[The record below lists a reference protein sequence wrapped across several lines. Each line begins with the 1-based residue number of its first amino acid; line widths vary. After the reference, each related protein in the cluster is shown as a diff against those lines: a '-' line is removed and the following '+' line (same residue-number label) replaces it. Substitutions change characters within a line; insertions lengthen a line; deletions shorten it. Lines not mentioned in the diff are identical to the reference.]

1 MDQFDEEFDLVVVGA
16 GHAGCEAAVAA
27 ARMGASTCL
36 LTIHLETIAQMSC
49 NPAIGGLAKGQ
60 LVREIDALG
69 GWMGLL
75 ADETG
80 LHFRLLNRSRGIA
93 VQGPRVQC
101 DKALYRQT
109 MKKWL
114 EEVPGLRIWQAIVT
128 ELIIENGQIKGLVT
142 RDGSRIK
149 AGAIVLAPGTFLH
162 GLIHLGLNHYPA
174 GRANEPPANELAT
187 VLREAGLKVL
197 RLKTGTPMRL
207 SADSIDWTKFQGQP
221 GDEQPVS
228 MSFRTKKKLENKIIC
243 YIGYT
248 NEKTHEVI
256 RNNLDQSPLYSGE
269 IKGVGPRYCPS
280 IEDKVVKFPHHA
292 RHQFYLEPE
301 GLTTSEVYVNGLSS
315 SLPYRVQKEILKTIP
330 GLEEAKILRPAY
342 GVEYDA
348 ISPLELKATLETK
361 KISGLF
367 LAGQINGT
375 SGYEEAA
382 AQGLMA
388 GINAVL
394 KLRGQPAFILARHE
408 AYIGVLIDDL
418 ISHGVEE
425 PYRLFTSRAEYRLNL
440 RLDNADARL
449 LPYGY
454 QLGLIKEEEYQEFL
468 RKQARVRQAIES
480 LQKEKIAIENNEPIS
495 AVNYLKQ
502 PGSSLEEIIRRIN
515 LPVSLTDEEKRH
527 IEAEIKYEGYIQKQ
541 EREINRLNK
550 IDQMSLPETINY
562 SDIPGLS
569 LEIIEKLNKM
579 RPGTLGEAKKI
590 SGITPAA
597 LYNIY
602 LYLAVFKKGQA
613 GTNVP
618 RGTNEASD

>member
-1 MDQFDEEFDLVVVGA
+1 
-16 GHAGCEAAVAA
+16 
-27 ARMGASTCL
+27 
-36 LTIHLETIAQMSC
+36 MSC

-394 KLRGQPAFILARHE
+394 KLRRQPAFILARHE

-480 LQKEKIAIENNEPIS
+480 LQKEKIAIENNEAIS

>member
-1 MDQFDEEFDLVVVGA
+1 
-16 GHAGCEAAVAA
+16 
-27 ARMGASTCL
+27 
-36 LTIHLETIAQMSC
+36 
-49 NPAIGGLAKGQ
+49 
-60 LVREIDALG
+60 
-69 GWMGLL
+69 
-75 ADETG
+75 
-80 LHFRLLNRSRGIA
+80 
-93 VQGPRVQC
+93 
-101 DKALYRQT
+101 
-109 MKKWL
+109 
-114 EEVPGLRIWQAIVT
+114 
-128 ELIIENGQIKGLVT
+128 
-142 RDGSRIK
+142 
-149 AGAIVLAPGTFLH
+149 
-162 GLIHLGLNHYPA
+162 
-174 GRANEPPANELAT
+174 
-187 VLREAGLKVL
+187 
-197 RLKTGTPMRL
+197 
-207 SADSIDWTKFQGQP
+207 
-221 GDEQPVS
+221 
-228 MSFRTKKKLENKIIC
+228 
-243 YIGYT
+243 
-248 NEKTHEVI
+248 
-256 RNNLDQSPLYSGE
+256 
-269 IKGVGPRYCPS
+269 
-280 IEDKVVKFPHHA
+280 
-292 RHQFYLEPE
+292 
-301 GLTTSEVYVNGLSS
+301 
-315 SLPYRVQKEILKTIP
+315 LKTIP

-342 GVEYDA
+342 GIEYDA

-418 ISHGVEE
+418 ISNGVEE

-468 RKQARVRQAIES
+468 RKQARVRRAIEI

-495 AVNYLKQ
+495 AVNYLRQ
-502 PGSSLEEIIRRIN
+502 PGSSLEEIIRQIN

-541 EREINRLNK
+541 EREIKRLNK

-562 SDIPGLS
+562 RDIPGLS
-569 LEIIEKLNKM
+569 LEIIEKLDKM
-579 RPGTLGEAKKI
+579 RPGTLGEIKKI

-613 GTNVP
+613 GTKCS

>member
-1 MDQFDEEFDLVVVGA
+1 
-16 GHAGCEAAVAA
+16 
-27 ARMGASTCL
+27 
-36 LTIHLETIAQMSC
+36 
-49 NPAIGGLAKGQ
+49 
-60 LVREIDALG
+60 
-69 GWMGLL
+69 
-75 ADETG
+75 
-80 LHFRLLNRSRGIA
+80 
-93 VQGPRVQC
+93 
-101 DKALYRQT
+101 
-109 MKKWL
+109 
-114 EEVPGLRIWQAIVT
+114 
-128 ELIIENGQIKGLVT
+128 
-142 RDGSRIK
+142 
-149 AGAIVLAPGTFLH
+149 
-162 GLIHLGLNHYPA
+162 
-174 GRANEPPANELAT
+174 
-187 VLREAGLKVL
+187 
-197 RLKTGTPMRL
+197 PMRL

>member
-1 MDQFDEEFDLVVVGA
+1 MNHFDEEFEVAVVGA

-80 LHFRLLNRSRGIA
+80 LHFRLLNRSRGAA

-128 ELIIENGQIKGLVT
+128 DLIIENGQIKGLIT

-149 AGAIVLAPGTFLH
+149 AGAVILAPGTFLH
-162 GLIHLGLNHYPA
+162 GLIHSGLNHYPA
-174 GRANEPPANELAT
+174 GRANEPPANELAAA
-187 VLREAGLKVL
+187 LGEAGLRIL

-207 SADSIDWTKFQGQP
+207 SADSIDWSKFQGQP
-221 GDEQPVS
+221 GDEQPVF
-228 MSFRTKKKLENKIIC
+228 MSFRTRKKLENKIIC

-248 NEKTHEVI
+248 NEKTHQVI
-256 RNNLDQSPLYSGE
+256 RNNLGQSPLYSGE
-269 IKGVGPRYCPS
+269 IKGIGPRYCPS

-292 RHQFYLEPE
+292 RHQFFLEPE
-301 GLTTSEVYVNGLSS
+301 GLTTHEVYVNGLSS
-315 SLPYRVQKEILKTIP
+315 SLPYRVQREILKTIP
-330 GLEEAKILRPAY
+330 GLEEARILRPAY
-342 GVEYDA
+342 GIEYDA
-348 ISPLELKATLETK
+348 VSPLELKATLETK

-394 KLRGQPAFILARHE
+394 KLREQPAFILARHE

-440 RLDNADARL
+440 RLDNADVRL

-454 QLGLIKEEEYQEFL
+454 RLGLITEEEYREFL
-468 RKQARVRQAIES
+468 EKQARVRQTIEI
-480 LQKEKIAIENNEPIS
+480 LQKERISLENKEPIS

-502 PGSSLEEIIRRIN
+502 PGVNLEEIIRLVH
-515 LPVSLTDEEKRH
+515 LPFTLTDEEKRH
-527 IEAEIKYEGYIQKQ
+527 IEAEIKYEGYIKKQ
-541 EREINRLNK
+541 EREITRLSK

-562 SDIPGLS
+562 REIPGLS
-569 LEIIEKLNKM
+569 LEIIEKLEKM
-579 RPGTLGEAKKI
+579 RPGTLGEVKKI
-590 SGITPAA
+590 AGITPAA

-602 LYLAVFKKGQA
+602 LYLAVFRKGQA
-613 GTNVP
+613 GANVP